1 MQQTSMLWANHHR
14 ANAVDE
20 RGCLGVRAVFAE
32 ASQGYDWAGSSQREI
47 AVALMHT
54 GDWSAWLAD
63 ALEMLSGSEAQRVQR
78 KRIPA
83 DRDALALAYALHR
96 LLLGEML
103 GLDPSDVPLGRDQRG
118 CPRVAARIAYTS
130 LSHADGLI
138 AVAMTT
144 SGPVGV
150 DIEPAARSS
159 AMLEIAHCVCHPSE
173 SAALVA
179 LDGTH
184 RNTALLALWV
194 RKEALLK
201 AAGVGLAIPMDS
213 FTASAD
219 QPLVQPIGGTVAYQV
234 RMLEGGDQCVAA
246 VAGPA
251 GIDINCRWLRPVGGP
266 RVADG
271 GVLDMRKAGPTKRS
285 R

>member
-1 MQQTSMLWANHHR
+1 MSWTNHRCAHS
-14 ANAVDE
+14 VDQ
-20 RGCLGVRAVFAE
+20 RGCSDIRATFAE
-32 ASQGYDWAGSSQREI
+32 ASQGFDWAGSSQCAI

-54 GDWSAWLAD
+54 GDWRAWLAD
-63 ALEMLSGSEAQRVQR
+63 ALEMLSGSEALRVQR
-78 KRIPA
+78 RRIPA
-83 DRDALALAYALHR
+83 DRDALALAYGLHR

-103 GLDPSDVPLGRDQRG
+103 GLDPAAVPLGRDERG
-118 CPRVAARIAYTS
+118 CPRVAAGIAYTS

-150 DIEPAARSS
+150 DIEPSARAS
-159 AMLEIAHCVCHPSE
+159 AMAEIAHCVCHPGE
-173 SAALVA
+173 SASLLALA
-179 LDGTH
+179 EPA
-184 RNTALLALWV
+184 RNAALLALWV

-201 AAGVGLAIPMDS
+201 AAGVGLAVPMDT
-213 FTASAD
+213 FAASAD
-219 QPLVQPIGGTVAYQV
+219 QPLVRPVAGTVAHQV

-251 GIDINCRWLRPVGGP
+251 GIGIDCRWLRPVGGP

-271 GVLDMRKAGPTKRS
+271 GVLDMRKAGRTKRS